1 MEDMYSSFVESLME
15 LPDLAYA
22 WVTAQAAARRVQR
35 PIDATDEPAR
45 ALQRRRGNN
54 DGGEPMEADDASE
67 ENEDPMAVEQ
77 QPLARR
83 GALDGRLDRLAG
95 FHDVVELLLL

>member
-1 MEDMYSSFVESLME
+1 MESMYSSFVKGLLD

-35 PIDATDEPAR
+35 PMDATDEPAR

-54 DGGEPMEADDASE
+54 DVDDPMEEDSENDESKEDVLKTLPPRPPPARARLGRAGSGSVNYADPPD
-67 ENEDPMAVEQ
+67 
-77 QPLARR
+77 
-83 GALDGRLDRLAG
+83 
-95 FHDVVELLLL
+95 F